1 MIRRASPSTPP
12 DQKTWAKS
20 LEVLKEAMN
29 KAKKQLQISKEK
41 LNHRRGEYEFI
52 SGGISYG
59 GGQKVSNIIRLYYA

>member
-1 MIRRASPSTPP
+1 
-12 DQKTWAKS
+12 
-20 LEVLKEAMN
+20 MN